1 MGYIIINKGTGK
13 RAVQPNGTMS
23 EYHEHLADAV
33 TELTMRFGDSPY
45 LKIIKK

>member
-13 RAVQPNGTMS
+13 RPIRSDGEIS
-23 EYHEHLADAV
+23 GYHEHLADAV
-33 TELTMRFGDSPY
+33 TELTITFGDSPY